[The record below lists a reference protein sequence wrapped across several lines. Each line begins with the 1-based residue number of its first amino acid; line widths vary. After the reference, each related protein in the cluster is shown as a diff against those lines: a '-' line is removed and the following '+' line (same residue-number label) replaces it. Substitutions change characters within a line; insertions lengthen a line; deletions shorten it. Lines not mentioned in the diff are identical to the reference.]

1 MIFFPLF
8 FFHSLSFPYILSPP
22 LFFHPLKTIT
32 WSSKIPK
39 PFITP
44 EILKQKSIR
53 SRLESI
59 YRRCKSD
66 LNKLNFRR
74 QSNFVSKLI
83 TLSRRS
89 YFRYLI
95 ANTSNYPKRLWSSL
109 NSLLSRNPSPL
120 LRSSSSLYLLASS
133 FLHFFRDK
141 VAKLFSSF
149 LSSSFPLSSP
159 H

>member
-32 WSSKIPK
+32 CSSKTPK

-74 QSNFVSKLI
+74 QSNFVSKHY
-83 TLSRRS
+83 S
-89 YFRYLI
+89 
-95 ANTSNYPKRLWSSL
+95 
-109 NSLLSRNPSPL
+109 
-120 LRSSSSLYLLASS
+120 
-133 FLHFFRDK
+133 
-141 VAKLFSSF
+141 FSSF
-149 LSSSFPLSSP
+149 LLPQLNHKHF
-159 H
+159 